1 MGMKTPGPE
10 AAPRAAGAAET
21 GDAPVRAVLF
31 DLDGT
36 LLELDMAR
44 FLPVYLQR
52 LASYVADLF
61 EPEDFVHQ
69 LMRATAAVIGNRD
82 RSRTNERVLY
92 DTFWSGLDPDRHPG
106 ARPERRAEA
115 MARFDRFY
123 RTEFGRLRHLA
134 RPRPEAS
141 RVVAAARARGCKV
154 VLATSPVFPRVAI
167 EERLR
172 WAGLD
177 AGQFDLVTTLE
188 NMHTCKPQPDYYYE
202 VAARV
207 GVEPVHCLMVGND
220 LRDDIAPAA
229 RAGMRVYVVE
239 GLVVNEDEPGAP
251 RAPRGSLG
259 QLLAWME
266 RPAPLG
272 NIFANRATLHGN
284 SAGLQ

>member
-1 MGMKTPGPE
+1 MGGKTPGPE
-10 AAPRAAGAAET
+10 AVPTVEGE
-21 GDAPVRAVLF
+21 DAQVRAVLF

-61 EPEDFVHQ
+61 EPEDFVRQ

-92 DTFWSGLDPDRHPG
+92 DTFWSGLDPARHPG
-106 ARPERRAEA
+106 ARPERREEA

-123 RTEFGRLRHLA
+123 RTEFGRLRHMA
-134 RPRPEAS
+134 RPRPEAP

-188 NMHTCKPQPDYYYE
+188 NVHTCKPQPDYYDE

-207 GVEPVHCLMVGND
+207 GVEPAQCLMVGND

-229 RAGMRVYVVE
+229 LAGMGVYVVE
-239 GLVVNEDEPGAP
+239 GLIVNEGEADAP
-251 RAPRGSLG
+251 RAPRGSLR
-259 QLLAWME
+259 QLLEWLE
-266 RPAPLG
+266 GPAPLG
-272 NIFANRATLHGN
+272 NIFANTPTLHGN
-284 SAGLQ
+284 SGNLQ